1 MNIERERLR
10 NAFRLIEDDDE
21 NCHLKD
27 YLISISTQKTQYQNL
42 NAIVPNDRRK
52 DSVKRLS
59 IINAM
64 LNKKYLTRKYKK
76 RTDRIVFYSFLE
88 KSLNKSLL
96 HTHMIMRVPKFL
108 LSKLKEFFIYLRN
121 ILVRK
126 FYYSLRITR
135 RPEIATKY
143 MSKHFRDNND
153 NFFVF

>member
-10 NAFRLIEDDDE
+10 NAFRLIQDDDE
-21 NCHLKD
+21 NMHLKD
-27 YLISISTQKTQYQNL
+27 YLISISTQKTNYS
-42 NAIVPNDRRK
+42 RK
-52 DSVKRLS
+52 DFVRRLS

-108 LSKLKEFFIYLRN
+108 LSKLREVFIYLRN

>member
-1 MNIERERLR
+1 MKMNAERERLR
-10 NAFRLIEDDDE
+10 SAFRLIEDNDD

-27 YLISISTQKTQYQNL
+27 LLVSISTQKTNYS
-42 NAIVPNDRRK
+42 RK
-52 DSVKRLS
+52 DFVRRLS

-108 LSKLKEFFIYLRN
+108 LSKLREVFIYLRN

-126 FYYSLRITR
+126 FFYSLRVTR

-143 MSKHFRDNND
+143 MTKYYRENND
-153 NFFVF
+153 NFLVF

>member
-10 NAFRLIEDDDE
+10 NAFRLMQDDDE

-27 YLISISTQKTQYQNL
+27 YLISISTQKTHYQKL
-42 NAIVPNDRRK
+42 NALIPNQTRQDFVR
-52 DSVKRLS
+52 RLS

-108 LSKLKEFFIYLRN
+108 LSKLREVFIYLRN

-126 FYYSLRITR
+126 FFYSIRITD

-143 MSKHFRDNND
+143 MTKHYRENND

>member
-10 NAFRLIEDDDE
+10 NAFRLIEDNDE

-52 DSVKRLS
+52 DFVRRLS

-64 LNKKYLTRKYKK
+64 LNKKFLTRKYKK

-96 HTHMIMRVPKFL
+96 HTHMIMRIPKFL
-108 LSKLKEFFIYLRN
+108 Y
-121 ILVRK
+121 RK
-126 FYYSLRITR
+126 FTDVFVHLSVVVKKFFYTLRITD

-143 MSKHFRDNND
+143 MTKHYRENND
-153 NFFVF
+153 NFCVF

>member
-10 NAFRLIEDDDE
+10 NAFRLIQDDDE
-21 NCHLKD
+21 NMHLKD
-27 YLISISTQKTQYQNL
+27 YLISISTQKTNYS
-42 NAIVPNDRRK
+42 RK
-52 DSVKRLS
+52 DFVRRLS

-64 LNKKYLTRKYKK
+64 LNKKFLTRKYKK

-108 LSKLKEFFIYLRN
+108 LSKLREVFIYLRN